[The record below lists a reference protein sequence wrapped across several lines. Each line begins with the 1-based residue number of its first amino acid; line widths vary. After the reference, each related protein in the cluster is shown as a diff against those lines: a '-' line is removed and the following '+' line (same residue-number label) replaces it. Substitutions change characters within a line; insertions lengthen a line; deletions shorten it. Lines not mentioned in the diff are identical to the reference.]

1 MNINEYISFQLNER
15 YKAFIICGSGL
26 TGKTQ
31 LVKKVA
37 EERNGLYLDI
47 LQTINRDEQLKVKMN
62 AISPE
67 QLMRM
72 IDVKGNDLIIADQLD
87 IVFSIWSEAKQR
99 EFIRR
104 LDKKSHGSCIIVVMH
119 NYKLLEQNGLMENN
133 SRGDKRILNIA
144 ELS

>member
-1 MNINEYISFQLNER
+1 MNINEYVSCQLYER

-37 EERNGLYLDI
+37 EDRNGLYLDI
-47 LQTINRDEQLKVKMN
+47 LQMIRSDERLKSKING
-62 AISPE
+62 ISPE

-72 IDVKGNDLIIADQLD
+72 IDVKGHDLIIADQLD
-87 IVFSIWSEAKQR
+87 IIFSLWTESKQR

-104 LDKKSHGSCIIVVMH
+104 LDKKSHGSCIIVVLH
-119 NYKLLEQNGLMENN
+119 NYKLLEQSGLMENN
-133 SRGDKRILNIA
+133 SKGDKRILNIA
-144 ELS
+144 ELL

>member
-1 MNINEYISFQLNER
+1 MNINEYVSCQLHER

-47 LQTINRDEQLKVKMN
+47 LHMISSDEQLKSRIN

-67 QLMRM
+67 QLMKM
-72 IDVKGNDLIIADQLD
+72 IDVKGYDLIIADQLD
-87 IVFSIWSEAKQR
+87 IVFSLWAEAKQR

-104 LDKKSHGSCIIVVMH
+104 LDKKSHGSRSIGGLH
-119 NYKLLEQNGLMENN
+119 NYKLLEQSGLMENN
-133 SRGDKRILNIA
+133 SRGDKRIINIA

>member
-1 MNINEYISFQLNER
+1 MNINEYVSCQLHER

-37 EERNGLYLDI
+37 EDKNGLYLDI
-47 LQTINRDEQLKVKMN
+47 LQMVSSDEQLKSKIN
-62 AISPE
+62 GISPE

-72 IDVKGNDLIIADQLD
+72 IDVKEHDLIIADQLD
-87 IVFSIWSEAKQR
+87 IIFSLWTESKQR

-104 LDKKSHGSCIIVVMH
+104 LDKKSHGSCIIVVLH
-119 NYKLLEQNGLMENN
+119 NYKLLEQSGLMENN
-133 SRGDKRILNIA
+133 SKGDKRIVNIA
-144 ELS
+144 EFL

>member
-1 MNINEYISFQLNER
+1 MNINEYVSCQLHER

-37 EERNGLYLDI
+37 EDKNGLYLDI
-47 LQTINRDEQLKVKMN
+47 LQMVSSDEQLKSKIN
-62 AISPE
+62 GISPE

-72 IDVKGNDLIIADQLD
+72 IDVKEHDLIIADQLD
-87 IVFSIWSEAKQR
+87 IIFSLWTESKQR

-104 LDKKSHGSCIIVVMH
+104 LDKKSHGSCIIVVLH
-119 NYKLLEQNGLMENN
+119 NYKLLEQSGLMENN
-133 SRGDKRILNIA
+133 SKGDKRILNIA
-144 ELS
+144 EFL

>member
-1 MNINEYISFQLNER
+1 MNINEYVSCQLHER

-47 LQTINRDEQLKVKMN
+47 LQMISRDEQLKLKMN

-72 IDVKGNDLIIADQLD
+72 IDVKGYDLIIADQLD
-87 IVFSIWSEAKQR
+87 IVFSLWSEAKQR

-104 LDKKSHGSCIIVVMH
+104 LDKKSHGSCIIVVLH
-119 NYKLLEQNGLMENN
+119 NYKLLEQSGLMENN
-133 SRGDKRILNIA
+133 SRGDKRIINIA

>member
-1 MNINEYISFQLNER
+1 MNINEYVSCQLHER

-37 EERNGLYLDI
+37 EERNGLYLDVLHVI
-47 LQTINRDEQLKVKMN
+47 SSDEQLKSRIN

-67 QLMRM
+67 QLMKM
-72 IDVKGNDLIIADQLD
+72 IDVKGYDLIIADQLD
-87 IVFSIWSEAKQR
+87 IVFSLWTEAKQR

-104 LDKKSHGSCIIVVMH
+104 LDKKSHGSCIIVVLH
-119 NYKLLEQNGLMENN
+119 NYKLLEQSGLMENN
-133 SRGDKRILNIA
+133 SRGDKRIINIA

>member
-1 MNINEYISFQLNER
+1 MNINEYVSCQLHER

-31 LVKKVA
+31 LIKKVA

-47 LQTINRDEQLKVKMN
+47 LHMISSDEQLKSRIN

-67 QLMRM
+67 QLMKM
-72 IDVKGNDLIIADQLD
+72 IDVKGYDMIIADQLD
-87 IVFSIWSEAKQR
+87 IVFSLWSEAKQR

-104 LDKKSHGSCIIVVMH
+104 LDKKSHGSCIIVVLH
-119 NYKLLEQNGLMENN
+119 NYKLLEQSGLMENN
-133 SRGDKRILNIA
+133 SRGDKRIINIA

>member
-1 MNINEYISFQLNER
+1 MNINEYVSCQLHER

-47 LQTINRDEQLKVKMN
+47 LHMISSDEQLKSRIN

-67 QLMRM
+67 QLMKM
-72 IDVKGNDLIIADQLD
+72 IDVKGYDMIIADQLD
-87 IVFSIWSEAKQR
+87 IVFSLWSEAKQR

-104 LDKKSHGSCIIVVMH
+104 LDKKSHGSCIIVVLH
-119 NYKLLEQNGLMENN
+119 NYKLLEQSGLMENN
-133 SRGDKRILNIA
+133 SRGDKRSINIA

>member
-1 MNINEYISFQLNER
+1 MNINEYVSCQLNER

-37 EERNGLYLDI
+37 EDRNGLYLDI
-47 LQTINRDEQLKVKMN
+47 LQMISSDEQLKSKIN
-62 AISPE
+62 GISPE

-72 IDVKGNDLIIADQLD
+72 IDVKGHDLIIADQLD
-87 IVFSIWSEAKQR
+87 IIFSLWTESKQR

-104 LDKKSHGSCIIVVMH
+104 LDKKSHGSCIIVVLH
-119 NYKLLEQNGLMENN
+119 NYKLLEQSGLMENN
-133 SRGDKRILNIA
+133 SKGDKRILNIA
-144 ELS
+144 EFL

>member
-1 MNINEYISFQLNER
+1 MNINEYVSCQLNER

-37 EERNGLYLDI
+37 EDRNGLYLDI
-47 LQTINRDEQLKVKMN
+47 LQMISSDEQLKSKIN
-62 AISPE
+62 GISPE

-72 IDVKGNDLIIADQLD
+72 IDVKGHNLIIADQLD
-87 IVFSIWSEAKQR
+87 IIFSLWTESKQR

-104 LDKKSHGSCIIVVMH
+104 LDKKSHGSCIIVVLH
-119 NYKLLEQNGLMENN
+119 NYKLLEQSGLMENN
-133 SRGDKRILNIA
+133 SKGDKRILNIA
-144 ELS
+144 EFL

>member
-1 MNINEYISFQLNER
+1 MNINEYVSCQLHER

-31 LVKKVA
+31 LIKKVA

-47 LQTINRDEQLKVKMN
+47 LHMISSDEQLKSRIN

-67 QLMRM
+67 QLMKM
-72 IDVKGNDLIIADQLD
+72 IDVKGYDMIIADQLD
-87 IVFSIWSEAKQR
+87 IVFSLWSEAKQR

-104 LDKKSHGSCIIVVMH
+104 LDKKSHGSCIIVVLH
-119 NYKLLEQNGLMENN
+119 NYKLLEQSGLMGNN
-133 SRGDKRILNIA
+133 SRGDKRIINIA

>member
-1 MNINEYISFQLNER
+1 MNINEYVSCQLHER

-31 LVKKVA
+31 LVKKIG
-37 EERNGLYLDI
+37 EDRNGLYLDI
-47 LQTINRDEQLKVKMN
+47 LQMINSDGRLKSKIN

-67 QLMRM
+67 QLMKM
-72 IDVKGNDLIIADQLD
+72 IDVKGHDLIIADQLD
-87 IVFSIWSEAKQR
+87 IIFSLWTESKQR

-104 LDKKSHGSCIIVVMH
+104 LDKKSHGSCIIVVLH
-119 NYKLLEQNGLMENN
+119 NYKLLEQSGLMENN

-144 ELS
+144 ELL

>member
-1 MNINEYISFQLNER
+1 MNINEYVSCQLHER
-15 YKAFIICGSGL
+15 YKTFIICGSGL

-37 EERNGLYLDI
+37 EERNGLYLDVLHMI
-47 LQTINRDEQLKVKMN
+47 SSDEQLKSRIN

-67 QLMRM
+67 QLMKM
-72 IDVKGNDLIIADQLD
+72 IDVKGYDLIIADQLD
-87 IVFSIWSEAKQR
+87 IVFSLWSEAKQR

-104 LDKKSHGSCIIVVMH
+104 LDKKSHGSCIIVVLH
-119 NYKLLEQNGLMENN
+119 NYKLLEQSGLMEYN
-133 SRGDKRILNIA
+133 SRGDKRIINIA

>member
-1 MNINEYISFQLNER
+1 MNIEEYVKQQINER

-31 LVKKVA
+31 LAKKVA
-37 EERNGLYLDI
+37 NISQGLYLDV
-47 LQTINRDEQLKVKMN
+47 LQMISNDELLKQKIN

-67 QLMRM
+67 QIIKL
-72 IDVKGNDLIIADQLD
+72 IDLKGYDFIVADQLD
-87 IVFSIWSEAKQR
+87 IIFSLWSEGKQR

-104 LDKKSHGSCIIVVMH
+104 LDMKSNGCCLMVILH
-119 NYKLLEQNGLMENN
+119 NYKLLEQDGLMKNN
-133 SRGDKRILNIA
+133 SYGNKRILNIA